1 MRISKRDLKFL
12 LALVGLLAFLAL
24 YFLVAQRYQSKTDSV
39 RASVSVL
46 EPQVAELEGYHQNL
60 TTYE

>member
-24 YFLVAQRYQSKTDSV
+24 YFWWPSAIKARPTPSGPLFPSWSPRWPNW
-39 RASVSVL
+39 R
-46 EPQVAELEGYHQNL
+46 G
-60 TTYE
+60 TTKI